1 MLLNRT
7 RLISMES
14 AKGVGREH
22 LKVVN
27 GTSDYGVAVVDVA
40 ARVGLLAVS
49 TFRSNQRTAAF
60 RVGIAARREI
70 SHEPSSSR
78 LVTDRKACIR
88 QVGCLAKISGAPMS
102 GLDTRFFTAVT
113 KTVTVTNIKG
123 QPQVASR
130 T

>member
-1 MLLNRT
+1 
-7 RLISMES
+7 MES